1 MASWWCCFNHS
12 FIVIYLKKGFVIRSI
27 SNGISSSLNNR
38 MHVWLPI
45 KNNEESQNMNLVV
58 TMMQL
63 YTYFDAFCISRLPF
77 FFFFFFFFW
86 GVVGCW
92 NSISHTLD
100 LDDLHP
106 KTIKSLFINY
116 NSYIVILVNFVVLFR
131 QTTSLVLSHLSLAI

>member
-45 KNNEESQNMNLVV
+45 KNNEEGFHKNMNLEV
-58 TMMQL
+58 TLMQL
-63 YTYFDAFCISRLPF
+63 YTYFDAFCILH
-77 FFFFFFFFW
+77 FFFFFFW
-86 GVVGCW
+86 GW
-92 NSISHTLD
+92 NSISHILD

-106 KTIKSLFINY
+106 KIIKSLNINY
-116 NSYIVILVNFVVLFR
+116 NSFIVLLFNFVGLFR
-131 QTTSLVLSHLSLAI
+131 VTTSLVLSHLSLAI